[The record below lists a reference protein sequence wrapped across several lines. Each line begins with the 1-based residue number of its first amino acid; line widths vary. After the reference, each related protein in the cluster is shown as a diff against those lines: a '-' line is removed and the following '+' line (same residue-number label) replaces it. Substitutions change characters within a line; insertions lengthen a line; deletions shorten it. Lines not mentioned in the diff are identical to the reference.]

1 MISLTTFDEIQGSV
15 TPNMGQESAITS
27 VSRLASVASFDRS
40 TVTSISGSNADSES
54 NFSQLMSGNPLAMM
68 PADARS
74 NSASPTAKAS
84 ALFKAL
90 PLELEKFKQSG
101 QSQIQLD
108 LPVSDSESVR
118 IRLNIRAGEIRST
131 FITESPELRDALQK
145 AWPEFSA
152 THRTQNLQFGE
163 SNFQDGL
170 ARQNNTPFDQGNRR
184 QYQPDSDI
192 ADSANKPTSL
202 SVKQPSTVQ
211 QTPANTIRQGKVN
224 LWA

>member
-1 MISLTTFDEIQGSV
+1 MISLATFDETQGAA
-15 TPNMGQESAITS
+15 TPTMGRESAITS
-27 VSRLASVASFDRS
+27 VSRLASVASLDRS
-40 TVTSISGSNADSES
+40 AVTSISGSNLGSES
-54 NFSQLMSGNPLAMM
+54 NFSQLTSGNPLAAI
-68 PADARS
+68 PIDAHS
-74 NSASPTAKAS
+74 NSASPSAKAS

-90 PLELEKFKQSG
+90 PPELEKFKQSG

-131 FITESPELRDALQK
+131 FITESPELREALQK

-170 ARQNNTPFDQGNRR
+170 ARQNDTPFDQGSRR
-184 QYQPDSDI
+184 QYQPASDMT
-192 ADSANKPTSL
+192 DSANKPTSI

-211 QTPANTIRQGKVN
+211 QNPANTIRQGKVN

>member
-1 MISLTTFDEIQGSV
+1 
-15 TPNMGQESAITS
+15 MGQDSAITS
-27 VSRLASVASFDRS
+27 VSRLASVASLDRS
-40 TVTSISGSNADSES
+40 AVTSVSGSNSESES
-54 NFSQLMSGNPLAMM
+54 NFSQLTSGNPLAMM
-68 PADARS
+68 PAEARS
-74 NSASPTAKAS
+74 NSVSPTAKAS

-90 PLELEKFKQSG
+90 PPDLEKFKQSG

-131 FITESPELRDALQK
+131 FITESSELRDALQK

-152 THRTQNLQFGE
+152 THRTPSLQFGE

-170 ARQNNTPFDQGNRR
+170 ARQNNTPFDQGSRR

-192 ADSANKPTSL
+192 ADSAHKPTSL
-202 SVKQPSTVQ
+202 GVKQPSTVQ
-211 QTPANTIRQGKVN
+211 QSPANTIRQGKLN